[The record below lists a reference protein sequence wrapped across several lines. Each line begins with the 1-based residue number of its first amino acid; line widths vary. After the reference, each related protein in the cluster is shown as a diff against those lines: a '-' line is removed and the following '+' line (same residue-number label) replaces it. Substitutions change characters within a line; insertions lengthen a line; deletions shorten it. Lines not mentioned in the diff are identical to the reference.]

1 MGGVGKSNAKM
12 YVEKKTGVTFKD
24 VAGEEEAKE
33 SLTELVDFLK
43 NPDKYKK
50 IGARLP
56 KGALL
61 VGPPGTGKTLLAKA
75 LAGEAGVPFFSL
87 SGSDFVEMWIK
98 VR

>member
-43 NPDKYKK
+43 NPDREKN
-50 IGARLP
+50 GTPASPASAFASSVLP
-56 KGALL
+56 VPG
-61 VGPPGTGKTLLAKA
+61 GPTLLAKA
-75 LAGEAGVPFFSL
+75 LARCV
-87 SGSDFVEMWIK
+87 
-98 VR
+98 